1 MGAGGKVS
9 YVWDL
14 GVRQLDGQP
23 LVGVEVVLEAP
34 GTKARVRPQAREQDR
49 VDGLSRGEGAPDDAC
64 VGQG

>member
-23 LVGVEVVLEAP
+23 LVGVKVVLEAP
-34 GTKARVRPQAREQDR
+34 GKK
-49 VDGLSRGEGAPDDAC
+49 
-64 VGQG
+64 GQSQTTG